1 MKNRDITHLNILS
14 GFHYLGGVY
23 FLLATLFVSR
33 YVLAGFM
40 AFIRSNGAA
49 SPSESFTSWGQVI
62 MILIL
67 VIFMMAMGI
76 ALIFVGHNLRTHKA
90 RVFCSVVAGIECL
103 SFPLGTLL
111 GVFALI
117 KLNKDPVKELFA
129 NQILDPTRKTPVD
142 SANVI
147 PRAGQD

>member
-1 MKNRDITHLNILS
+1 MLNVGRRKKMKNRDITHLNILS

-23 FLLATLFVSR
+23 FLLATLFISR

-40 AFIRSNGAA
+40 AFIRSNGTA

-67 VIFMMAMGI
+67 VICMMAMGI
-76 ALIFVGHNLRTHKA
+76 ALIFAGHNLRKHKA

-111 GVFALI
+111 GVFTLI
-117 KLNKDPVKELFA
+117 KLNRESAKGLFA
-129 NQILDPTRKTPVD
+129 NNRVDPTRFN
-142 SANVI
+142 A
-147 PRAGQD
+147 RR